1 MLLPLIGNCLLIPH
15 YGYLYGATAKP
26 MELLTRRVLSFQ
38 TLPLVLYV
46 SLVDLLKK
54 GKSLES
60 IKNPH
65 CHNMEDLGQ
74 RELAKHYE
82 ITLLS
87 WRDILCPVNRRT
99 RKRQPYIR
107 PGMVSED
114 HVHID
119 IKGHAQTALM
129 MIRYFQNSLE
139 RAAVS
144 ASCGQQ
150 PKCAITGLSSPLYA
164 DESSLVTNPLCW
176 AYANPRWRKSNVV
189 QTFEVTVKR
198 KEKNSWRFH

>member
-1 MLLPLIGNCLLIPH
+1 MIFPKTKSKLTVQNLSLGGTESDFFTFCFQNFITQDGQPDIVLVELSVND
-15 YGYLYGATAKP
+15 YGYLHGVTAKP
-26 MELLTRRVLSFQ
+26 MELLTRRVLSFE

-46 SLVDLLKK
+46 CLVDLVKK

-60 IKNPH
+60 IKNPY

-107 PGMVSED
+107 PGMGNED

-119 IKGHAQTALM
+119 IKGHAQISLM
-129 MIRYFQNSLE
+129 MIRYFQNPL
-139 RAAVS
+139 R
-144 ASCGQQ
+144 GQQ
-150 PKCAITGLSSPLYA
+150 
-164 DESSLVTNPLCW
+164 
-176 AYANPRWRKSNVV
+176 
-189 QTFEVTVKR
+189 
-198 KEKNSWRFH
+198 